1 MRGKFRAAGEFETSG
16 PDIPVGPVVAAALV
30 VALAVWLA
38 TILLILAVVLTVLA
52 GLLVAAAVMM
62 RRRYP
67 DYSPSVARQG
77 ADLRADVTAH
87 APRPAVTVVN
97 NYYTL
102 PGATAGEASW
112 VPLVRGTVEHKED

>member
-1 MRGKFRAAGEFETSG
+1 MPLQGTWKVTGGGG
-16 PDIPVGPVVAAALV
+16 PDIPVGPVVGAVLV

-38 TILLILAVVLTVLA
+38 TVLLILAVVLTVLA

-67 DYSPSVARQG
+67 DYSASVARQ
-77 ADLRADVTAH
+77 AAALRADMAK
-87 APRPAVTVVN
+87 PAVVEHHHYVH
-97 NYYTL
+97 TL